1 MKNCKFRFSAVLI
14 TLYLLAN
21 FAGFFSS
28 ACWAASNAGSERLI
42 ESSIVTIYDGN
53 PLIQLKPSKNS
64 NGNDVAL
71 TVSPDLQVSLNG
83 HKVLLNQLKPGDNV
97 KAFVRSGSAFRI
109 DATRKESGIIVG
121 IDTDKVFVSNDY
133 VSKEDFFT
141 DTDCPIRLG
150 GLKATWSDL
159 KKGDKVEYARNDDDH
174 LFFIEAT
181 RESPFEQFW
190 FNFRT
195 NLFKPLLLF
204 FFVGLIIPLL
214 NIPLEFPPAV
224 YQGLTIYLLISVGWH
239 GGEELAVLQGAEMQQ
254 AGIFMVIG
262 FVTNFIV
269 GCLAYLI
276 LRRFVTTL
284 RRVDSATVAAYYGSD
299 SAGTF
304 LTCVGALQAA
314 RIVFAPYMPVML
326 AVMEIPGCLLGL
338 YLVQQ
343 LKKRGMD
350 KNGFMPDEKPADY
363 IEPVPD
369 VLQGDH
375 HHDDPIAEE
384 KRMALES
391 NGHKKAPLMREV
403 FLNPGLFLLMSGIVV
418 GFISRLQGPKV
429 VEMDD
434 RFFVSLFQGIL
445 CLFLLE
451 MGMTAGHRM
460 HDLRN
465 ASWRFIAFG
474 ILSPNI
480 FAVVALFVCHATSY
494 IVHAPLQLGTYVLF
508 MVLCGAA
515 SYIAVPAI
523 QRLAIPEAS
532 PTLPLAASLGLTF
545 VYNVTIGIPLYI
557 FMAQQL
563 LINFPVKF

>member
-1 MKNCKFRFSAVLI
+1 M
-14 TLYLLAN
+14 
-21 FAGFFSS
+21 
-28 ACWAASNAGSERLI
+28 I

-83 HKVLLNQLKPGDNV
+83 HKVDLNQLKPGDSV

-109 DATRKESGIIVG
+109 DATRRESGILVG
-121 IDTDKVFVSNDY
+121 IEKNTIYVSNDY
-133 VSKEDFFT
+133 ITQEDFFT
-141 DTDCPIRLG
+141 DTDCSIRLG
-150 GLKATWSDL
+150 GQPATWTDL
-159 KKGDKVEYARNDDDH
+159 KKGDKVEYARKDDDH

-190 FNFRT
+190 YNFRT

-262 FVTNFIV
+262 FITNFLV
-269 GCLAYLI
+269 GCIAYFL

-314 RIVFAPYMPVML
+314 RIIFAPYMPVML

-363 IEPVPD
+363 KEPQPEIPE
-369 VLQGDH
+369 GDH
-375 HHDDPIAEE
+375 HHIDPVAEE

-391 NGHKKAPLMREV
+391 NGHKKTPLMKEV
-403 FLNPGLFLLMSGIVV
+403 FLNPGLFLLLSGIIV

-474 ILSPNI
+474 LISPNI
-480 FAVVALFVCHATSY
+480 FALLALGVCHATSY
-494 IVHAPLQLGTYVLF
+494 LVHAPLQLGTYVLF
-508 MVLCGAA
+508 MVLCAAA

-557 FMAQQL
+557 FLAQQL
-563 LINFPVKF
+563 LINFPVRF